1 MRAWERARALFPC
14 VLPSAAAAGVTLE
27 WEEGSAQQLVQR
39 HLGGEPPGL
48 IIACDCIFAPMFG
61 DTFLLL
67 TMLRA
72 LAAPQTRILVGLERR
87 PDDGAEAFFAH
98 ADAAGFVSTLLLR
111 VARVVVVEMR
121 RR

>member
-1 MRAWERARALFPC
+1 
-14 VLPSAAAAGVTLE
+14 
-27 WEEGSAQQLVQR
+27 
-39 HLGGEPPGL
+39 
-48 IIACDCIFAPMFG
+48 MFG